1 MDLGFG
7 DEEPEAAAPED
18 AIAEESEESGEA
30 EFDFDDMIEFSSD
43 KKAIDSDNELSFDES
58 YGKNNLENLNVED
71 HLTSDSVEDS
81 MSEGVLYSTSMDDAF
96 EDFGLNSEQD
106 LSDFVEREGLV
117 EDLEL
122 KAISDEAVF
131 EDFSDEKPNDSSE
144 ETVWSTAVLEKPN
157 VVEQTKEIP
166 KEEFSIL
173 PQLLDQITDSN
184 FPVDIDSINFTS
196 QLNEDLACNNRVNQ
210 TKSTTELGLEKP
222 YTGSRPQASDVTW
235 SSKEYQVGEWEILLN
250 GNTSFEVLRK
260 KISAFILDNRSKL
273 SELMEYC
280 EYCGLIDKNPSAIYV
295 LSEIHKEIGERFA
308 TIGLKM
314 EALTQL
320 EASNTRNSDM
330 LLICNELREFLPF
343 EKELISKT
351 LGLYRKLELEE
362 ERLRFIINIIKECSL
377 ANNLELARYYFDL
390 CLKEGVESADFFEI
404 GMDLLEKEDRH
415 LGLNEWIAKA
425 ISKYGDSRDWTFRQ
439 ARSLVKVHRHTE
451 ALSLY
456 KAYLSKTDEP
466 IKVMEEIVETLKIL
480 GHTDQMVSYARQL
493 LSMDPRNEIA
503 TSIMKFDSKSE
514 VQDLELSSENS
525 RNMNL
530 ESLEL
535 AIDRILEEKFKKF
548 GTFTAQ
554 INDVDNVDSTSG
566 IDRSVDMPDP
576 FMDESLSIDNKKN
589 ILRHKLKAAE
599 PKTYKRSDHKVL
611 KSDFEITLQKAR
623 SLVSKETTQK
633 DILNFLKESKQLI
646 KQVDNTFDLNE
657 ELISLKLEATQLAKQ
672 IEDPMLG
679 FFWINEFN

>member
-1 MDLGFG
+1 
-7 DEEPEAAAPED
+7 
-18 AIAEESEESGEA
+18 
-30 EFDFDDMIEFSSD
+30 
-43 KKAIDSDNELSFDES
+43 
-58 YGKNNLENLNVED
+58 
-71 HLTSDSVEDS
+71 
-81 MSEGVLYSTSMDDAF
+81 MSEGVLYSTSMDEAF

-131 EDFSDEKPNDSSE
+131 EDFDEKPNDSSE
-144 ETVWSTAVLEKPN
+144 ETVWSTDVLEKPN
-157 VVEQTKEIP
+157 IVEQTKEIP
-166 KEEFSIL
+166 KEAFSIL

-196 QLNEDLACNNRVNQ
+196 QLNEDLAFNNSVNQ
-210 TKSTTELGLEKP
+210 TKSTIELGLEKP
-222 YTGSRPQASDVTW
+222 YTGSRSQASDVTW
-235 SSKEYQVGEWEILLN
+235 SSKEYQVGEWEIILN
-250 GNTSFEVLRK
+250 GNTSFEVLR

-308 TIGLKM
+308 TIGQKWKLLM
-314 EALTQL
+314 Q

-390 CLKEGVESADFFEI
+390 CLKEGIESAEFFEI

-466 IKVMEEIVETLKIL
+466 VKVMEEIVETLKIL

-503 TSIMKFDSKSE
+503 TSILKFDSKSE

-548 GTFTAQ
+548 GTLTAQ
-554 INDVDNVDSTSG
+554 INDVDNVESKSG
-566 IDRSVDMPDP
+566 IDKSVNIPDP
-576 FMDESLSIDNKKN
+576 FMDESLSIDSKKY
-589 ILRHKLKAAE
+589 IKA
-599 PKTYKRSDHKVL
+599 
-611 KSDFEITLQKAR
+611 Q
-623 SLVSKETTQK
+623 
-633 DILNFLKESKQLI
+633 I
-646 KQVDNTFDLNE
+646 KNCR
-657 ELISLKLEATQLAKQ
+657 A
-672 IEDPMLG
+672 
-679 FFWINEFN
+679 